1 MKISD
6 KFECPSCGHKEI
18 EEVQGGATVVS
29 EVLEV
34 ENGGDTTYGP
44 TELSDGYTDRFQCVN
59 CGLVLP
65 GISDT
70 EELFE
75 YLNS

>member
-1 MKISD
+1 MKVSD

-18 EEVQGGATVVS
+18 EEVLGNASIVS
-29 EVLEV
+29 AVLEV
-34 ENGGDTTYGP
+34 EDGGSTIYGN
-44 TELSDGYTDRFQCVN
+44 TNMSVHSHDRFQCVN

-65 GISDT
+65 DISDT